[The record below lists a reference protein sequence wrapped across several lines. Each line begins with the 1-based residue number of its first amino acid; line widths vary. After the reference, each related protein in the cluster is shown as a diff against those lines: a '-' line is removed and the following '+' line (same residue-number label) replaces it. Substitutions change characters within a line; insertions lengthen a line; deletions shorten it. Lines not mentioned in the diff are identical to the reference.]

1 MLRTQRILAA
11 MSEMPD
17 GGDIPEWTLGWRLQ
31 RALAHAGV
39 SAEEMADEIGVS
51 RTTVSRWMNDRGTP
65 PRIGYVRLWAMR
77 TGCSL
82 EWVLGRVPVL
92 TLAEQVRRA
101 PISTP
106 VPAVASVTRIH
117 PELAA

>member
-39 SAEEMADEIGVS
+39 SVEEMADEIGVS
-51 RTTVSRWMNDRGTP
+51 RSTVSRWLNDRGSP
-65 PRIGYVRLWAMR
+65 PRIGYVRLWALR

-82 EWVLGRVPVL
+82 EWVLGWRPAIARKEL
-92 TLAEQVRRA
+92 IEA
-101 PISTP
+101 PIFTP
-106 VPAVASVTRIH
+106 VPEGAPVTRATAV
-117 PELAA
+117 LAA

>member
-1 MLRTQRILAA
+1 

-39 SAEEMADEIGVS
+39 SVEEIADEIGVS
-51 RTTVSRWMNDRGTP
+51 RSTVSRWLNDRGSP

-77 TGCSL
+77 TGVNL
-82 EWVLGRVPVL
+82 EWVLGWRPAL
-92 TLAEQVRRA
+92 GLRRA
-101 PISTP
+101 PIFTP
-106 VPAVASVTRIH
+106 VPGVASVTRIH
-117 PELAA
+117 QGLAA